1 MSAPAMRLGVR
12 VAFHETFPRNGR
24 RRLSLPCGYWLAIS
38 SAHAPART
46 EWALGYSNI
55 LLVTMQKRR
64 GTRASAI
71 GGVTLT
77 ARRSLP
83 VFLLRLL
90 PAGAVAGLHPLES
103 AAFHGARQQ
112 RTSGRA

>member
-1 MSAPAMRLGVR
+1 MRRSLGMDVGDCLCR
-12 VAFHETFPRNGR
+12 ADI
-24 RRLSLPCGYWLAIS
+24 SLAIS
-38 SAHAPART
+38 LAHAPART
-46 EWALGYSNI
+46 EWTLGYRNI

-64 GTRASAI
+64 GTRASALPSNR
-71 GGVTLT
+71 VTLT